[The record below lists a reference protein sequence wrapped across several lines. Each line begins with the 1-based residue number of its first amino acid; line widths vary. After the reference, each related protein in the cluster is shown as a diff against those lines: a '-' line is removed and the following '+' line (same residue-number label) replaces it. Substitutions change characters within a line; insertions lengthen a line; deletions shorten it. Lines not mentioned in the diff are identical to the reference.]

1 MKKLYVANAVVWF
14 VFALGIAHIV
24 FGLVRFRAPLAEI
37 VAAGFVDQFK
47 HSELRRT
54 AFWFLIFGPLVM
66 LAGHVGVR
74 AVAMGDLGLLRVLG
88 FYMLAI
94 GFVGVV
100 AFPKSPF
107 WGALLASPLLL
118 AVGYGWIA

>member
-1 MKKLYVANAVVWF
+1 MANAVVWF
-14 VFALGIAHIV
+14 VFALGVAHMV
-24 FGLVRFRAPLAEI
+24 FGLVKFKAPLAEV

-66 LAGHVGVR
+66 LAGHAGVR
-74 AVAMGDLGLLRVLG
+74 AVAVGDLGLLRILG

-94 GFVGVV
+94 GLVGVL

-107 WGALLASPLLL
+107 WGALTASPLLI
-118 AVGYGWIA
+118 AVGYGWVS

>member
-1 MKKLYVANAVVWF
+1 MANAVAWF
-14 VFALGIAHIV
+14 VFALGVVHIV

-37 VAAGFVDQFK
+37 IAAGFVDQFK

-74 AVAMGDLGLLRVLG
+74 AVAMGDLGLLRILG

-94 GFVGVV
+94 GLVGVL

-107 WGALLASPLLL
+107 WGALIASPLLL
-118 AVGYGWIA
+118 AVGYGWIS

>member
-1 MKKLYVANAVVWF
+1 MANAVVWF
-14 VFALGIAHIV
+14 VFALGVAHMV
-24 FGLVRFRAPLAEI
+24 FGLVRFKATLAEV

-74 AVAMGDLGLLRVLG
+74 AVAMGDLGLLRILG

-94 GFVGVV
+94 GLVGVL

-107 WGALLASPLLL
+107 WGSLVASPLLI
-118 AVGYGWIA
+118 AAGYGVLA